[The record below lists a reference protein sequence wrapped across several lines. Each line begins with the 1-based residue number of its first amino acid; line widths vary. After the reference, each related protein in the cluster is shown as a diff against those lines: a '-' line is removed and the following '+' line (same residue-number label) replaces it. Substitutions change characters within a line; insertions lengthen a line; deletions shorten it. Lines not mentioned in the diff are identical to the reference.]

1 MPVLKIL
8 TYPDERLRQ
17 VSSPV
22 QQFDAAFQ
30 RRVDDLEETR
40 LAGPGAVGI
49 AAPQVGWFER
59 VVIVDVSGRRKTR
72 SHGHLILVNPEITEW
87 DGYAV
92 GREGCLSV
100 PDYTGNVIRA
110 EKIHLQALDREGNAL
125 SFDMDGFEA
134 RAVQHEMD
142 HIDGLLFLDRLVSR
156 RQDLFQRKVYKST
169 LLRGWPK
176 LLFLL
181 IFIRAGAFLGEGLL
195 HLGP

>member
-1 MPVLKIL
+1 VAVLEIL

-17 VSSPV
+17 LSAPV
-22 QQFDAAFQ
+22 EKFDTAFQ
-30 RRVDDLEETR
+30 RRIDDLEETR

-59 VVIVDVSGRRKTR
+59 VIIVDVSGRKKTR

-110 EKIHLQALDREGNAL
+110 EKIHLQALDRHGKPL

-156 RQDLFQRKVYKST
+156 RQDLFQRKVYK
-169 LLRGWPK
+169 
-176 LLFLL
+176 
-181 IFIRAGAFLGEGLL
+181 
-195 HLGP
+195 

>member
-1 MPVLKIL
+1 VAVLDIL

-17 VSSPV
+17 ISTPIER
-22 QQFDAAFQ
+22 FDAVFQ
-30 RRVDDLEETR
+30 SRVDDLEETR

-59 VVIVDVSGRRKTR
+59 VVIVDVSARRKTR

-87 DGYAV
+87 EGYAV

-110 EKIHLQALDREGNAL
+110 ERIHLQALDRDGNPL
-125 SFDMDGFEA
+125 SFDMEGFEA

-156 RQDLFQRKVYKST
+156 RQDLFQRKVYK
-169 LLRGWPK
+169 
-176 LLFLL
+176 
-181 IFIRAGAFLGEGLL
+181 
-195 HLGP
+195 